1 MIRFRGP
8 LSVVVAALSVALLA
22 PCLARAQGGPPEEGR
37 PPGARHG
44 PRMRPGLTVLD
55 RLERMS
61 PEARGR
67 FFESLP
73 PERRQRLQERF
84 EQYERLSPEER
95 ARLRRGLGRF
105 RQLPPDQQDAAR
117 RLFSEFRLLPPDR
130 RVMLRQELRRLRW
143 LEPAERAARMDS
155 PAFVGL
161 YSAEERRILRGLL
174 DLTPES

>member
-1 MIRFRGP
+1 MIRFCGP
-8 LSVVVAALSVALLA
+8 LSVAVAALSVALLA
-22 PCLARAQGGPPEEGR
+22 PCLARAQEGPPEQGR
-37 PPGARHG
+37 PHGA

-61 PEARGR
+61 PEERRR

-143 LEPAERAARMDS
+143 LEPAERATRMDS

-174 DLTPES
+174 DLTPGP